1 MLKSLKSITFGVVAA
16 ALMASVAHA
25 DVTVYTA
32 GPQSL
37 IDKLS
42 AGFTKQTGIKVNV
55 FQATTGKVMARIE
68 AEAANPVVDVLVSA
82 SWDTATD
89 FAKRGWHVKYS
100 SPNAAKVPD
109 FLKTESAVAQGIS
122 ALGIAW
128 NTKSGT
134 PKPTEWADLTSKEY
148 TEWADLTS
156 KEYKDLVN
164 IPDPAQSGSSFELTA
179 ALAGQDGF
187 KLFNDLKANGA
198 IIAGANADAL
208 NPVLQGAKA
217 AVFGA
222 VDYITLA
229 AKAKGES
236 IDVIF
241 PASGT
246 VIAPRP
252 AMILNWSK
260 NQDDAKKFID
270 YMLSDEGQK
279 AVADEMLMPARAD
292 IPANRPLISDLKL
305 LKYDTA
311 TVYGKRKETL
321 AEISKIYGG
330 K

>member
-1 MLKSLKSITFGVVAA
+1 MLKSLKSIALGAFAA
-16 ALMASVAHA
+16 TLLAGVAHA
-25 DVTVYTA
+25 DITVYTA

-37 IDKLS
+37 IDKMS
-42 AGFTKQTGIKVNV
+42 EGFTKETGIKVNV

-68 AEAANPVVDVLVSA
+68 AEASNPAVDVLISA

-89 FAKRGWHVKYS
+89 FEKRGWLVKYA
-100 SPNAAKVPD
+100 SPNAAKVTD
-109 FLKTESAVAQGIS
+109 FLKSDYAVAQGIS

-134 PKPTEWADLTSKEY
+134 PKPSEWADLAKP
-148 TEWADLTS
+148 
-156 KEYKDLVN
+156 EYKDMVN

-179 ALAGQDGF
+179 ALAAQDNF
-187 KLFNDLKANGA
+187 KLFKDLKADGA
-198 IIAGANADAL
+198 IIAGANAEAL

-229 AKAKGES
+229 AKKKGES
-236 IDVIF
+236 IDMVF

-260 NQDDAKKFID
+260 HQDEAKKFVD
-270 YMLSDEGQK
+270 YMLSDAGQK
-279 AVADEMLMPARAD
+279 MVAAQMLMPARTD
-292 IPANRPLISDLKL
+292 IPADRPLIGDLKL

-311 TVYGKRKETL
+311 DVYGKRKDTL
-321 AEISKIYGG
+321 KQVSDIFGG

>member
-1 MLKSLKSITFGVVAA
+1 MLKSAFAA
-16 ALMASVAHA
+16 VLAAGTLLASSAFA

-37 IDKLS
+37 IDKLA
-42 AGFTKQTGIKVNV
+42 AGFTEQTGIKVNV

-68 AEAANPVVDVLVSA
+68 AEAANPVVDVVISA

-89 FAKRGWHVKYS
+89 FAKRDWLVAYT
-100 SPNAAKVPD
+100 SPNAGKVPD
-109 FLKTESAVAQGIS
+109 FLKSDTAVAQGVS
-122 ALGIAW
+122 GLGIAW

-134 PKPTEWADLTSKEY
+134 PRPAEWADLAKP
-148 TEWADLTS
+148 
-156 KEYKDLVN
+156 EYKDLVN

-179 ALAGQDGF
+179 ALAAQDDW
-187 KLFNDLKANGA
+187 KLFKDLKANGA

-222 VDYITLA
+222 VDYIALA
-229 AKAKGES
+229 AKAKGEA

-252 AMILNWSK
+252 ILLMKWSK
-260 NQDDAKKFID
+260 NQDEAKKFVD

-279 AVADEMLMPARAD
+279 AVADQMLMPARTD
-292 IPANRPLISDLKL
+292 IPANRPLIGDLKL

-311 TVYGKRKETL
+311 EVYGKRKETL
-321 AEISKIYGG
+321 ATVADIFK
-330 K
+330 